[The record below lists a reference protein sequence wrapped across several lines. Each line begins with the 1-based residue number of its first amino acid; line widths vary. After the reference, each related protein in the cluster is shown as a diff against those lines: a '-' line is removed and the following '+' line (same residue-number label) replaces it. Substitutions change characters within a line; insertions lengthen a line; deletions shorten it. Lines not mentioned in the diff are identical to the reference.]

1 MAKELEEKTKEQESA
16 EEIEDVEEAQEEDLG
31 FDEEETS
38 GELSWKQKL
47 ILINSGIIGFIL
59 FILILFP
66 YEELI
71 KTYVSKFAL
80 ENNFVLEFK
89 KLNLSFFSTK
99 TIDHLLYQ
107 NKDNIEV
114 RAESIDIDTS
124 LMDLLKRN
132 FKGNIKISSL
142 NLETNDYAIK
152 IGSLNIEDSNLHG
165 FDRDLPNII
174 GSINLQIFDGKI
186 LRSPVIPMIDSL
198 QGVTIKSILLSIK
211 KSLNSNRLNI
221 EKGIFTLSIAKIT
234 VSGYI
239 ELSPASIKAS
249 TLDLTICPKLT
260 EKYSAERED
269 IASSLQLLIKDAPG
283 GCLPLKGTI
292 GDPKFNIPGMQQPS
306 TTPSVLSPVPQ
317 SP

>member
-1 MAKELEEKTKEQESA
+1 MAKDLEETSTKKDEV
-16 EEIEDVEEAQEEDLG
+16 EEIEETVEDDLG
-31 FDEEETS
+31 FEEESTS

-59 FILILFP
+59 FIVLLFP
-66 YEELI
+66 YEELV
-71 KTYVSKFAL
+71 KTYISKFAL
-80 ENNFVLEFK
+80 ENNFVLEFR

-107 NKDNIEV
+107 NKDNLEV

-124 LMDLLKRN
+124 LIDLIKRN
-132 FKGNIKISSL
+132 FKGNIKVSSL

-152 IGSLNIEDSNLHG
+152 IGSLNIEDSSLTG

-174 GSINLQIFDGKI
+174 GSINLQVFDGKI

-198 QGVTIKSILLSIK
+198 QGVTIKNILLNIK

-221 EKGIFTLSIAKIT
+221 EKGVFTLSIAKIT
-234 VSGYI
+234 ISGYI
-239 ELSPASIKAS
+239 ELSPVAIKAS
-249 TLDLTICPKLT
+249 TLNLKICPKLS

-269 IASSLQLLIKDAPG
+269 IASSLQLIIKDSPD
-283 GCLPLKGTI
+283 GCLPLQGTI

-306 TTPSVLSPVPQ
+306 TTPSVLSPMPQ
-317 SP
+317 TP